1 MTSLPFRG
9 LQRRQ
14 LAVVMAA
21 MLVFAGFA
29 MWRTQLSANAAPPV
43 PVAQQMTC
51 GLANAITVNYMV
63 SGAPETPKA
72 GQDFTLT
79 TDSTIALSNPDLAG
93 VTVRGMVI
101 NIPVPAEVT
110 TNDNTI
116 MVMPGS
122 FIKAGETTA
131 GGVTT
136 LRLTAD
142 PSANPP
148 VNLGNLKVS
157 LMTTTKIKPGTEGKT
172 IQFVGPSSID
182 TATGFDNA
190 DGTPLTDTCT
200 ANAGNPP
207 LLTTTVA
214 AAATTTT
221 VAPTTTTTR
230 ATTTTTVAPT
240 TTTTVAPTTTT
251 TVAPTTTTTR
261 ATTTTTVAPT
271 TTTTVAPT
279 TTTTVAPTTTTTVAP
294 TTTTTVAPTTT
305 VIPTT
310 TTVIPTT
317 TTTVPA
323 TTTTTVG
330 TTTTTVETTTTTVPR
345 TTTTVQGGE
354 DFWHR
359 LFRLLICKLFH
370 LPPK

>member
-1 MTSLPFRG
+1 MKSLPFRG

-14 LAVVMAA
+14 LAVIMAA

-29 MWRTQLSANAAPPV
+29 MWRTQLSANAAAPV
-43 PVAQQMTC
+43 AVAQQMTC
-51 GLANAITVNYMV
+51 GVAGPLTVNYLV
-63 SGAPETPKA
+63 SGAPDSPKA

-79 TDSTIALSNPDLAG
+79 TESTIALSNPDLAG
-93 VTVRGMVI
+93 VGVRGMVI

-110 TNDNTI
+110 TNNNTI

-122 FIKAGETTA
+122 FTKAGETTA
-131 GGVTT
+131 NGVTT
-136 LRLTAD
+136 LTLTAN
-142 PSANPP
+142 PSADPP

-157 LMTTTKIKPGTEGKT
+157 LMTTTKIKAGTEGKT
-172 IQFVGPSSID
+172 IQFVGPSSIA
-182 TATGFDNA
+182 TATAFDNP

-230 ATTTTTVAPT
+230 ATTTTTR
-240 TTTTVAPTTTT
+240 PTTTT

-261 ATTTTTVAPT
+261 PTTTTTVAPT
-271 TTTTVAPT
+271 TTTTRPTTTTVAPT

-305 VIPTT
+305 VLSTTTTVIPTT

-317 TTTVPA
+317 TTTVGP

-330 TTTTTVETTTTTVPR
+330 VTTTTVAGTTTTVHH
-345 TTTTVQGGE
+345 V
-354 DFWHR
+354 DKFHWF
-359 LFRLLICKLFH
+359 FRLLICKLFG
-370 LPPK
+370 LSCK